1 MPQPKHEHDVRCLIR
16 AAPRGSDAVREL
28 LRERPDLLG
37 SKTAGAGESALH
49 HLAIGNAL
57 SAVRTLAASG
67 ADVNSRDDSGSTP
80 LMAAAQLH
88 LVDMVALL
96 LRLGADPRA
105 RNEDSDTA
113 LHFASRRGA
122 ERIVDLLIKAGAD
135 IHARNDL
142 EESFLDLALPRKR
155 SVIVKVLAC
164 HGIDERAV

>member
-16 AAPRGSDAVREL
+16 AAPRGPDAVREL
-28 LRERPDLLG
+28 LRERPDHLG
-37 SKTAGAGESALH
+37 IE
-49 HLAIGNAL
+49 NAL
-57 SAVRTLAASG
+57 SAVRTLAVAG

-96 LRLGADPRA
+96 LELGADPRA

-122 ERIVDLLIKAGAD
+122 ERV
-135 IHARNDL
+135 
-142 EESFLDLALPRKR
+142 
-155 SVIVKVLAC
+155 
-164 HGIDERAV
+164 